1 MICNA
6 CESDKI
12 EEEDDGRFYCQD
24 CGVQAEGIIGTAVN
38 DEDLIGEGGGT
49 RGAVY
54 QHTNARR
61 LPSQLMDTPSQP
73 IHTQETMRYSQF
85 RSQLQSASQIP
96 KFEPGASAPDV
107 KQEPTEPADFG
118 AGGAGV
124 LTYEAYY
131 KETRDRYVDGFLM
144 MIMSQCDALV
154 EKFNVTPLIV
164 GLVGPICLRFVA
176 LSGVFDEDWAD
187 KSIHDSEL
195 QSQVLDVEDVK
206 VEGREYK
213 RRNREKNDSEPR
225 NFEGKRA
232 VLIWASQLR
241 KSLPLSSSLAI
252 SFLVCH
258 IVRAPVLPTDI
269 VRWVEGGSI
278 PYRSCFLK
286 IQEKMGAR
294 SAACP
299 VEARIMF
306 SIDEIVSAQSLE
318 SRAASVAD
326 IIGLVL
332 PPVDFYGIASNYLK
346 RLSVPEDKVLDLVR
360 RIQRWSTPSDLYLSK
375 NKRRLPTRVCV
386 MSILIVAIRMLY
398 NINGFGVWERSL
410 ERGLVDDDCVSEAE
424 ADSPIHDEEIEI
436 SETKSVDDAE
446 LSDVTE
452 ATEYDTEELLKNL
465 ETKYHELAAETA
477 GHKKDLLSFLSHGKN
492 ELFAGVEAASADDTY
507 RNVDNL
513 WNGYQ
518 KKQDEEFE
526 QFGTPS
532 KRGRDWED
540 YDLPVHRLSLNDDDN
555 INLRE
560 GNSPC
565 TSQARRSETESMD
578 CDEPSMECVP
588 SSPENRYQE
597 EGTKKERAIRSL
609 ITDMADNFF
618 VYIPPRVKVKRQG
631 YLQYVRKKG
640 DGVLVYSAHA
650 DYYVLLRV
658 CARVAEIDARN
669 LHRGVLS
676 FERRLAWIDKRI
688 DQVLHITPS
697 IVKCKLCKDEDEDDG
712 LVLAD

>member
-1 MICNA
+1 MICTG
-6 CESDKI
+6 CDSDKI
-12 EEEDDGRFYCQD
+12 EEGNDGFFYCLD
-24 CGVQAEGIIGTAVN
+24 CGVQAVDIIATAVN
-38 DEDLIGEGGGT
+38 DEDLIGEGGTT

-61 LPSQLMDTPSQP
+61 RPTHLMDTPAQP
-73 IHTQETMRYSQF
+73 IHTEETIRYSQF
-85 RSQLQSASQIP
+85 RSQLQSAASLIP
-96 KFEPGASAPDV
+96 KFEPGAGSSVHV

-118 AGGAGV
+118 EAGAEG
-124 LTYEAYY
+124 LSYEAYY

-144 MIMSQCDALV
+144 MIMAQCDALV
-154 EKFNVTPLIV
+154 EKFNVTPLII
-164 GLVGPICLRFVA
+164 GLVGPISLRFVA
-176 LSGVFDEDWAD
+176 LSGVFDDDWAD
-187 KSIHDSEL
+187 KSIHNSEL
-195 QSQVLDVEDVK
+195 QSQEGEDVK
-206 VEGREYK
+206 VEGREHK
-213 RRNREKNDSEPR
+213 RRNRDRNGSEPR

-232 VLIWASQLR
+232 VLIWTSQLR

-258 IVRAPVLPTDI
+258 KARAPVLPTDI
-269 VRWVEGGSI
+269 VRWVEEGSV
-278 PYRSCFLK
+278 PYRTCFLK

-306 SIDEIVSAQSLE
+306 GVDEIISAQSLE

-332 PPVDFYGIASNYLK
+332 PPVDLNGIASNYLK
-346 RLSVPEDKVLDLVR
+346 RLDVSKEKVLDLVR
-360 RIQRWSTPSDLYLSK
+360 RIQRWSMPSDLYLSK
-375 NKRRLPTRVCV
+375 NKHRLPTRVCV
-386 MSILIVAIRMLY
+386 MSILIVAIRMIY

-410 ERGLVDDDCVSEAE
+410 GGGLVDGDDVSEAE
-424 ADSPIHDEEIEI
+424 ADSPVHDDDDDEV
-436 SETKSVDDAE
+436 SERRSVDDAE
-446 LSDVTE
+446 LPDVTE
-452 ATEYDTEELLKNL
+452 ATEYETEELLKNL
-465 ETKYHELAAETA
+465 EMKYYEIAAETPV
-477 GHKKDLLSFLSHGKN
+477 HKKDLLSFLSHGKN
-492 ELFAGVEAASADDTY
+492 ELFAGFEAASADDTY

-513 WNGYQ
+513 WNGY
-518 KKQDEEFE
+518 KKKNDDFE

-540 YDLPVHRLSLNDDDN
+540 DLPFNQLNLSDDE
-555 INLRE
+555 NLRD

-565 TSQARRSETESMD
+565 ASPAGRSESMD
-578 CDEPSMECVP
+578 CDEPSLQRAP
-588 SSPENRYQE
+588 SSPENHNQE
-597 EGTKKERAIRSL
+597 ERSKERAISRL

-640 DGVLVYSAHA
+640 DGELVYSAHA

-658 CARVAEIDARN
+658 CAQVAEIDARN

-676 FERRLAWIDKRI
+676 FERRLAWIEKRI
-688 DQVLHITPS
+688 DQVLHVTPP
-697 IVKCKLCKDEDEDDG
+697 IVKCKLCKDEDEDEG
-712 LVLAD
+712 LVT